1 MFFSTLGFLSDDS
14 LTKLPYDSVD
24 GEGNSDYKSTPGSRG
39 GPASAGCWGG
49 GRLSRKRRVQCSN
62 NKRQFDPDFKVLVW
76 LQRKDKEKG

>member
-1 MFFSTLGFLSDDS
+1 MVQYTVMVLGLTIPRFL
-14 LTKLPYDSVD
+14 P
-24 GEGNSDYKSTPGSRG
+24 EIERG
-39 GPASAGCWGG
+39 VVGYMK